1 MRNYQPSRRGW
12 TRGQVLL
19 AFLILTSAIAC
30 GLAVYSSATT
40 FIGVTR
46 TAFSVLFLPLL
57 LSLVLAFLLEPPV
70 AKLSNYFNRTSSI
83 FIVYLLV
90 LGIFLASTLWLLP
103 QWQEL
108 WGNLITDIPR
118 YTARLTEFLRQLL
131 ENLHNR
137 FPVIES
143 YNLPTKVRGWGE
155 QLLAAILA
163 STPQSAMKVGSLFV
177 IVPLFTFLFPA

>member
-1 MRNYQPSRRGW
+1 MRTYSSNRRGW
-12 TRGQVLL
+12 TRGQLLL
-19 AFLILTSAIAC
+19 AFLVLTGAIAC

-70 AKLSNYFNRTSSI
+70 ARLSNYFNRTSSI

-90 LGIFLASTLWLLP
+90 LVIFLAGTLWFLP

-108 WGNLITDIPR
+108 WSNLGTDLPR
-118 YTARLTEFLRQLL
+118 YTARLTEFLKQLL
-131 ENLHNR
+131 ETLHNR

-143 YNLPTKVRGWGE
+143 YGLPIKVRGWGE
-155 QLLAAILA
+155 QLLAAILTN
-163 STPQSAMKVGSLFV
+163 TPQSAMKIGGLFV
-177 IVPLFTFLFPA
+177 IVPLFTFFFSA